1 MHYTLLTISTI
12 LILHFV
18 FDFILQSHYMAA
30 NKSKSNMALLMHVV
44 VYTIG
49 LEIMVSLFTFL
60 NLYQSLAFIVINA
73 SMHFVTDYITSRKS
87 SKLFNVDWHNFFVV
101 IGLDQLIHY
110 ITLFSTLELI
120 NHYI

>member
-1 MHYTLLTISTI
+1 
-12 LILHFV
+12 
-18 FDFILQSHYMAA
+18 MAA